1 MCSSDLVAIS
11 MNLLARLQ
19 ERDLKLLSTDRNV
32 AEIVRIT
39 ARKKV
44 VFERK

>member
-1 MCSSDLVAIS
+1 